1 MVTRMMISLI
11 ELMPLGQ
18 TSARRILLS
27 KKIVQTQRDIV
38 CADCLR
44 YDAARKQL
52 PLFLGKFFVTLFKV
66 NRSMIRTTLLA
77 LVFFFA
83 TGPLYAADTR
93 YITDEFEVTMRSGTS
108 TSNSIVRMLRSGE
121 AVTVLEE
128 DLETKY
134 SLVETVAGK
143 QGYVLT
149 RFLMPIPAAR
159 QRLEDLEARF
169 EQQNTRLN
177 EQSSEITELK
187 QSLSQEKADNS
198 TLTTTLRASEREL
211 SEVRTAAQETLSI
224 QDQNKRLQT
233 VVDELR
239 LEKAELSETVAELTD
254 STRLDWFLRG
264 GAVSLIAFVIGILVT
279 RIRWKKQDSW
289 GSY

>member
-1 MVTRMMISLI
+1 MLTRMMKSFI
-11 ELMPLGQ
+11 ELVQLSQ
-18 TSARRILLS
+18 ASTRCALLS
-27 KKIVQTQRDIV
+27 KEIVQTERDIV
-38 CADCLR
+38 CVDCLR

-134 SLVETVAGK
+134 SLVETGAGK